1 VEGKS
6 KGVEFNF
13 WVHIWENENGD
24 HLIKQN
30 PKTWN
35 VEDGVL
41 CLWRNVEVLHLKS
54 INVGA
59 SLFDT

>member
-1 VEGKS
+1 MEGKS

-13 WVHIWENENGD
+13 WVQMWENENGD

-30 PKTWN
+30 PRTWN

-41 CLWRNVEVLHLKS
+41 CLWRKVEVWLWSQLM
-54 INVGA
+54 
-59 SLFDT
+59 